1 MSFVPERGRSRR
13 LSGAIRAE
21 RAWRARQSSMDKPAS
36 FATCT
41 MQQTLIDGSC
51 QKQMLVGRADNSG
64 ARGFGCWLWISR
76 PRTTSSS
83 QSGCG

>member
-1 MSFVPERGRSRR
+1 MLFVLERRRSRR
-13 LSGAIRAE
+13 APRRDPRRASLAGEAIK
-21 RAWRARQSSMDKPAS
+21 MDKPAS
-36 FATCT
+36 WATRTCSGPKEGPR
-41 MQQTLIDGSC
+41 QSR
-51 QKQMLVGRADNSG
+51 KHVGRADNSG